1 MHASHIFLFSFLLQY
16 FVMSGIMSN
25 SVSNV
30 THSLGKAYLGIIMGL
45 LMVMMDVGMRGP
57 YMSSPYVRRM
67 LILGVA
73 LLIFILLYKKQFG
86 VTDAQYLREMKE
98 HHSMALLTSEQILRK
113 TTRSDVAAL
122 AQRIQAT
129 QESEITEM
137 DNLLLAAA

>member
-98 HHSMALLTSEQILRK
+98 HHSMALLTSEQI
-113 TTRSDVAAL
+113 
-122 AQRIQAT
+122 
-129 QESEITEM
+129 
-137 DNLLLAAA
+137 

>member
-30 THSLGKAYLGIIMGL
+30 THSLEKAYLGIIMGL

-67 LILGVA
+67 LSFGVA
-73 LLIFILLYKKQFG
+73 LLFFILLYKTQFG

-98 HHSMALLTSEQILRK
+98 HHSMALLTSAQILRK

-137 DNLLLAAA
+137 DNLLLAAP